1 MQEKSKH
8 WSLVCHSDFG
18 GKGTVAAIEP
28 GENGFHI
35 TRIEQAPASGE
46 PAERRPVF
54 FGLDADKQAILMDA
68 VSKQVSHSASLP
80 ADAFPAYAY
89 RDDAHG
95 RIWFM
100 NDGDKETGNDTLNC
114 GDQGASVTI
123 VERNDGARVLKTL
136 CVGRGHHVTLFW
148 QAADN
153 QASRPAKKAFVSNLV
168 DGTICVVG
176 NDDNDPD
183 TFLKIIDVINLAEA
197 DKEDDANAIPNNA
210 FPHGMVY
217 SAASGKIYNLNN
229 GYGTIAVIDPLSHA
243 IEQRIPLKGCSN
255 LLDSPDGRFLIGKGA
270 DRKSDPEH
278 VIGKLVVIDALS
290 GEQLHSLELP
300 DFYPSVYRFSADGGK
315 LYLTS
320 ASTGKGA
327 QRDNLDNTT
336 VRIYDTSRLPEIR
349 LLKTLHVG
357 LADCGRRPI
366 AFARQAGQQSHVF
379 IPNPSDGTL
388 SIFDGDD
395 ELIDTVT
402 ISHPGSKEVLFSF
415 WGEGIQ
421 GA

>member
-1 MQEKSKH
+1 MQQKH
-8 WSLVCHSDFG
+8 SDWSVVCHSDFG
-18 GKGTVAAIEP
+18 GKGTVAVVEP
-28 GENGFHI
+28 EGEGF
-35 TRIEQAPASGE
+35 RVVRLEEAAASGE
-46 PAERRPVF
+46 PPERRPVF
-54 FGLDADKQAILMDA
+54 FGVDGEHRAILMNA
-68 VSKQVSHSASLP
+68 VDKTVRHAAAVP

-123 VERNDGARVLKTL
+123 VERSSARVLKTL

-148 QAADN
+148 QAAEG
-153 QASRPAKKAFVSNLV
+153 QSCQPARKAFVSNLL
-168 DGTICVVG
+168 DGTISVVG
-176 NDDNDPD
+176 NDADDPE
-183 TFLKIIDVINLAEA
+183 TFLQIIDTINLAEA
-197 DKEDDANAIPNNA
+197 EHEDGRADALPNKA

-217 SAASGKIYNLNN
+217 SAVSGRLYNLNN
-229 GYGTIAVIDPLSHA
+229 GYGSIAVIDPVSHA
-243 IEQRIPLKGCSN
+243 IERRLPLKGCSN

-278 VIGKLVVIDALS
+278 VIGRLVVIDAVS
-290 GEQLHSLELP
+290 GEQLQSLSLP
-300 DFYPSVYRFSADGGK
+300 DYYPSVYRFSPDGRR

-327 QRDNLDNTT
+327 QRDNLNKT
-336 VRIYDTSRLPEIR
+336 VVQVYDTSRLPEIN
-349 LLKTLHVG
+349 LLETLEVG

-366 AFARQAGQQSHVF
+366 AFARRGESLSHVF

-388 SIFDGDD
+388 SIFDAGHKHLATL
-395 ELIDTVT
+395 E
-402 ISHPGSKEVLFSF
+402 ISAPGSQEVLFSF
-415 WGEGIQ
+415 WGEGII